1 MGERFTRIGKYR
13 NELITNF
20 IIMCMN
26 KRNYLTAAA
35 MALAVLSSCGG
46 QKEARNT
53 SGIDLA
59 NMDTTVS
66 AGQDFFRYA
75 CGGWNDAHP
84 LTAEYSRYGTF
95 DQLAEN
101 NQKQLR
107 ELIEG
112 LASQQNEAG
121 TVAQKIGD
129 LYNIAMDSVARNEQG
144 FAPVKPMLDKIAAL
158 TDKSQI
164 IPMSVEMRRF
174 QGIGTYFNFYVY
186 ADPKN
191 SALNIFQMGQG
202 GINLGEKEYY
212 LDTDSITEN
221 IRNEYKKY
229 IAKLFALS
237 GFSEAEA
244 QQKVADVMEIE
255 TSIAK
260 VSRSAAE
267 LRNPEANYHKM
278 SYADLKKRIPGID
291 WDAFMTGLGIQAP
304 AELNVEQV
312 ESIQEVARLISAL
325 PVSKHVSYLEYNL
338 LDAAASC
345 LSDDFVA
352 ARFDFYGKV
361 MSGRQVNQPRWKRA
375 VNSVNGMLGEL
386 VGEMYVEKYF
396 PAAAKE
402 RMLKLVENLRV
413 ALGERIDAQEWMSD
427 STKVRAHEKLD
438 AFRVKVGYPD
448 KWKDYSKLEIKKD
461 SYWAN
466 VCRASEWGFND
477 MISRL
482 GKPVDRD
489 EWLMTPQ
496 TVNAYY
502 NPSTNEICFPAAIL
516 QPPFFNMD
524 ADDAANYGAIGV
536 VIGHEMTHGFDD
548 QGRQFDKNGNLTD
561 WWAEGD
567 ADRFK
572 ERAQVMVDFFNNIEV
587 LPGLKGNGQL
597 TLGEN
602 LADHGGLN
610 VAYLAFRNATKDAP
624 LEVKEGFTPEQRFF
638 IAYATLWAGN
648 IRDEQARV
656 YTKSDPHSLGKWRV
670 NGALP
675 HIQAWYDAFQITP
688 DDSLYVAPE
697 NRVNIW

>member
-1 MGERFTRIGKYR
+1 
-13 NELITNF
+13 
-20 IIMCMN
+20 MN
-26 KRNYLTAAA
+26 KKNYVAVATLAFAMLT
-35 MALAVLSSCGG
+35 SCAG
-46 QKEARNT
+46 QKEAKST

-66 AGQDFFRYA
+66 AGTDFFRYA

-95 DQLAEN
+95 DELFEN
-101 NQKQLR
+101 SQKQLR

-112 LASQQNEAG
+112 LAAQKNNQAG
-121 TVAQKIGD
+121 SAAQKIGD
-129 LYNIAMDSVARNEQG
+129 LYNMAMDSVTLNKQG
-144 FAPVKPMLDKIAAL
+144 AEPVKAMLDKIAGL
-158 TDKSQI
+158 KDKSEI
-164 IPMSVEMRRF
+164 VPMMTEMAHI
-174 QGIGTYFNFYVY
+174 GIGTYFHSYVY

-191 SALNIFQMGQG
+191 SSLNIFQMGQG

-212 LDTDSITEN
+212 LDTDSITQN
-221 IRNEYKKY
+221 IREQYKLY
-229 IAKLFALS
+229 IGKLFQLA
-237 GFSEAEA
+237 GFSEADA

-255 TSIAK
+255 TAIAK
-260 VSRSAAE
+260 VSRSATE
-267 LRNPEANYHKM
+267 LRDPEANYHKM
-278 SYADLKKRIPGID
+278 SFDELKKTIAGID
-291 WDAFMTGLGIQAP
+291 WDAYMKGLGIQAP

-312 ESIQEVARLISAL
+312 EPIQEVARLMNTL
-325 PVSKHVSYLEYNL
+325 PLSKHVSYLEYNL

-361 MSGRQVNQPRWKRA
+361 LSGRQVNQPRWKRA

-402 RMLKLVENLRV
+402 RMVKLVKNLQT

-427 STKVRAHEKLD
+427 STKIRAHEKL
-438 AFRVKVGYPD
+438 ATFHVKVGYPD
-448 KWKDYSKLEIKKD
+448 KWKDYSKLEIKND

-477 MISRL
+477 MYSRI
-482 GKPVDRD
+482 GKPVDKD

-516 QPPFFNMD
+516 QPPFFNME

-548 QGRQFDKNGNLTD
+548 QGRQFDKDGNLTD
-561 WWAEGD
+561 WWAPGD

-572 ERAQVMVDFFNNIEV
+572 ERAQVMVDFFNKIEV
-587 LPGLKGNGQL
+587 LPGLQANGEL

-610 VAYLAFRNATKDAP
+610 VAYLAFQNATKDAP
-624 LEVKEGFTPEQRFF
+624 LGVVDGFTPEQRFF
-638 IAYATLWAGN
+638 LAYATLWAGN
-648 IRDEQARV
+648 IRDEQIRV

-675 HIQAWYDAFQITP
+675 HIQAWYDAFHIIP
-688 DDSLYVAPE
+688 SDPLYVAPE
-697 NRVNIW
+697 NRVNVW

>member
-1 MGERFTRIGKYR
+1 
-13 NELITNF
+13 
-20 IIMCMN
+20 MN
-26 KRNYLTAAA
+26 KKNYVAVA
-35 MALAVLSSCGG
+35 ALALAMMTSCAG
-46 QKEARNT
+46 QKEAKST

-59 NMDTTVS
+59 NMDTTVA
-66 AGQDFFRYA
+66 AGTDFFRYA

-95 DQLAEN
+95 DQLFEN
-101 NQKQLR
+101 SQKQLR

-112 LASQQNEAG
+112 LAAQKNNPAG
-121 TVAQKIGD
+121 SAAQKIGD
-129 LYNIAMDSVARNEQG
+129 LYNMAMDSVTLNKQG
-144 FAPVKPMLDKIAAL
+144 AEPVKAMLGKIAAL
-158 TDKSQI
+158 KDKSEI
-164 IPMSVEMRRF
+164 IPMMTEMAHI
-174 QGIGTYFNFYVY
+174 GIGTYFHSYVY

-191 SALNIFQMGQG
+191 SSLNIFQMGQG

-212 LDTDSITEN
+212 LDNDSITQN
-221 IRNEYKKY
+221 IREQYKVY
-229 IAKLFALS
+229 IGKLFQLA
-237 GFSEAEA
+237 GFTEAEA
-244 QQKVADVMEIE
+244 QQKVTDVMEIE
-255 TSIAK
+255 TAIAK
-260 VSRSAAE
+260 ASRSATE
-267 LRNPEANYHKM
+267 LRDPEANYHKM
-278 SYADLKKRIPGID
+278 SFDELKKTISGID
-291 WDAFMTGLGIQAP
+291 WDAYVKGLGIQAP

-312 ESIQEVARLISAL
+312 EPIQEVARLMNTL

-361 MSGRQVNQPRWKRA
+361 LSGRQVNQPRWKRA

-402 RMLKLVENLRV
+402 RMVKLVKNLQT
-413 ALGERIDAQEWMSD
+413 ALGERINAQEWMSD
-427 STKVRAHEKLD
+427 STKVKAQEKLA
-438 AFRVKVGYPD
+438 AFHVKVGYPD
-448 KWKDYSKLEIKKD
+448 KWKDYSKLDIKKD

-466 VCRASEWGFND
+466 VCRASEWSFND
-477 MISRL
+477 MYSRL
-482 GKPVDRD
+482 GKPVDKD

-516 QPPFFNMD
+516 QPPFFNME

-548 QGRQFDKNGNLTD
+548 QGRQFDKDGNLTD
-561 WWAEGD
+561 WWAPGD

-587 LPGLKGNGQL
+587 LPGLHANGEL

-610 VAYLAFRNATKDAP
+610 VAYLAFQNATKDAP
-624 LEVKEGFTPEQRFF
+624 LGVVDGFTPEQRFF
-638 IAYATLWAGN
+638 LAYATLWAGN
-648 IRDEQARV
+648 IRDEQIRV
-656 YTKSDPHSLGKWRV
+656 YTKSDPHSLGRWRV

-675 HIQAWYDAFQITP
+675 HIQAWYDAFHITP
-688 DDSLYVAPE
+688 SDPLYVAPE
-697 NRVNIW
+697 KRVNVW

>member
-1 MGERFTRIGKYR
+1 
-13 NELITNF
+13 
-20 IIMCMN
+20 MN
-26 KRNYLTAAA
+26 KKNYVAVATLAFAMLT
-35 MALAVLSSCGG
+35 SCAG
-46 QKEARNT
+46 QKEAKST

-66 AGQDFFRYA
+66 AGTDFFRYA

-95 DQLAEN
+95 DELFEN
-101 NQKQLR
+101 SQKQLR

-112 LASQQNEAG
+112 LAAQKNNQAG
-121 TVAQKIGD
+121 SAAQKIGD
-129 LYNIAMDSVARNEQG
+129 LYNMAMDSVTLNKQG
-144 FAPVKPMLDKIAAL
+144 AEPVKVMLDKIAGMK
-158 TDKSQI
+158 DKSEI
-164 IPMSVEMRRF
+164 VPMMTEMAHI
-174 QGIGTYFNFYVY
+174 GIGTYFHSYVY

-191 SALNIFQMGQG
+191 SSLNIFQMGQG

-212 LDTDSITEN
+212 LDTDSITQN
-221 IRNEYKKY
+221 IREQYKLY
-229 IAKLFALS
+229 IGKLFQLA
-237 GFSEAEA
+237 GFSEADA

-255 TSIAK
+255 TAIAK
-260 VSRSAAE
+260 VSRSATE
-267 LRNPEANYHKM
+267 LRDPEANYHKM
-278 SYADLKKRIPGID
+278 SFDELKKTIAGID
-291 WDAFMTGLGIQAP
+291 WDAYMKGLGIQAP

-312 ESIQEVARLISAL
+312 EPIQEVARLMNTL
-325 PVSKHVSYLEYNL
+325 PLSKHVSYLEYNL

-361 MSGRQVNQPRWKRA
+361 LSGRQVNQPRWKRA

-402 RMLKLVENLRV
+402 RMVKLVKNLQT

-427 STKVRAHEKLD
+427 STKIRAHEKLA
-438 AFRVKVGYPD
+438 AFHVKVGYPD
-448 KWKDYSKLEIKKD
+448 KWKDYSKLEIKND

-477 MISRL
+477 MYSRI
-482 GKPVDRD
+482 GKPVDKD

-516 QPPFFNMD
+516 QPPFFNME

-548 QGRQFDKNGNLTD
+548 QGRQFDKDGNLTD
-561 WWAEGD
+561 WWAPGD

-572 ERAQVMVDFFNNIEV
+572 ERAQVMVDFFNKIEV
-587 LPGLKGNGQL
+587 LPGLQANGEL

-610 VAYLAFRNATKDAP
+610 VAYLAFQNATKDAP
-624 LEVKEGFTPEQRFF
+624 LGVVDGFTPEQRFF
-638 IAYATLWAGN
+638 LAYATLWAGN
-648 IRDEQARV
+648 IRDEQIRV

-675 HIQAWYDAFQITP
+675 HIQAWYDAFHITP
-688 DDSLYVAPE
+688 SDPLYVAPE
-697 NRVNIW
+697 NRVNVW

>member
-1 MGERFTRIGKYR
+1 
-13 NELITNF
+13 
-20 IIMCMN
+20 MN
-26 KRNYLTAAA
+26 KKNYVAVATLAFAMLT
-35 MALAVLSSCGG
+35 SCAG
-46 QKEARNT
+46 QKEAKST

-66 AGQDFFRYA
+66 AGTDFFRYA

-95 DQLAEN
+95 DELFEN
-101 NQKQLR
+101 SQTQLR

-112 LASQQNEAG
+112 LAAQKNNQAG
-121 TVAQKIGD
+121 SAAQKIGD
-129 LYNIAMDSVARNEQG
+129 LYNMAMDSVTLNKQG
-144 FAPVKPMLDKIAAL
+144 AEPVKAMLDKIAGL
-158 TDKSQI
+158 KDKSEI
-164 IPMSVEMRRF
+164 VPMMTEMAHI
-174 QGIGTYFNFYVY
+174 GIGTYFHSYVY

-191 SALNIFQMGQG
+191 SSLNIFQMGQG

-212 LDTDSITEN
+212 LDTDSITQN
-221 IRNEYKKY
+221 IREQYKLY
-229 IAKLFALS
+229 IGKLFQLA
-237 GFSEAEA
+237 GFSEADA

-255 TSIAK
+255 TAIAK
-260 VSRSAAE
+260 VSRSATE
-267 LRNPEANYHKM
+267 LRDPEANYHKM
-278 SYADLKKRIPGID
+278 SFDELKKTITGID
-291 WDAFMTGLGIQAP
+291 WDAYMKGLGIQAP

-312 ESIQEVARLISAL
+312 EPIQEVARLMNTL
-325 PVSKHVSYLEYNL
+325 PLSKHVSYLEYNL

-361 MSGRQVNQPRWKRA
+361 LSGRQVNQPRWKRA

-402 RMLKLVENLRV
+402 RMVKLVKNLQT

-427 STKVRAHEKLD
+427 STKIRAHEKLA
-438 AFRVKVGYPD
+438 AFHVKVGYPD
-448 KWKDYSKLEIKKD
+448 KWKDYSKLEIKND

-477 MISRL
+477 MYSRI
-482 GKPVDRD
+482 GKPVDKD

-516 QPPFFNMD
+516 QPPFFNME

-548 QGRQFDKNGNLTD
+548 QGRQFDKDGNLTD
-561 WWAEGD
+561 WWAPGD

-572 ERAQVMVDFFNNIEV
+572 ERAQVMVDFFNKIEV
-587 LPGLKGNGQL
+587 LPGLQANGEL

-610 VAYLAFRNATKDAP
+610 VAYLAFQNATKDAP
-624 LEVKEGFTPEQRFF
+624 LGVVDGFTPEQRFF
-638 IAYATLWAGN
+638 LAYATLWAGN
-648 IRDEQARV
+648 IRDEQIRV

-675 HIQAWYDAFQITP
+675 HIQAWYDAFHITP
-688 DDSLYVAPE
+688 SDPLYVAPE
-697 NRVNIW
+697 NRVNVW

>member
-1 MGERFTRIGKYR
+1 
-13 NELITNF
+13 
-20 IIMCMN
+20 MN
-26 KRNYLTAAA
+26 KKNYVAVATLAFAMLT
-35 MALAVLSSCGG
+35 SCAG
-46 QKEARNT
+46 QKEAKST

-66 AGQDFFRYA
+66 AGTDFFRYA

-95 DQLAEN
+95 DELFEN
-101 NQKQLR
+101 SQKQLR

-112 LASQQNEAG
+112 LAAQKNNQAG
-121 TVAQKIGD
+121 SAAQKIGD
-129 LYNIAMDSVARNEQG
+129 LYNMAMDSVTLNKQG
-144 FAPVKPMLDKIAAL
+144 AEPVKAMLDKIAGL
-158 TDKSQI
+158 KDKSEI
-164 IPMSVEMRRF
+164 VPMMTEMAHI
-174 QGIGTYFNFYVY
+174 GIGTYFHSYVY

-191 SALNIFQMGQG
+191 SSLNIFQMGQG

-212 LDTDSITEN
+212 LDTDSITQN
-221 IRNEYKKY
+221 IREQYKLY
-229 IAKLFALS
+229 IGKLFQLA
-237 GFSEAEA
+237 GFSEADA

-255 TSIAK
+255 TAIAK
-260 VSRSAAE
+260 VSRSATE
-267 LRNPEANYHKM
+267 LRDPEANYHKM
-278 SYADLKKRIPGID
+278 SFDELKKTIAGID
-291 WDAFMTGLGIQAP
+291 WDAYMKGLGIQAP

-312 ESIQEVARLISAL
+312 EPIQEVARLMNTL
-325 PVSKHVSYLEYNL
+325 PLSKHVSYLEYNL

-361 MSGRQVNQPRWKRA
+361 LSGRQVNQPRWKRA

-402 RMLKLVENLRV
+402 RMVKLVKNLQT

-427 STKVRAHEKLD
+427 STKIRAHEKLA
-438 AFRVKVGYPD
+438 AFHVKVGYPD
-448 KWKDYSKLEIKKD
+448 KWKDYSKLEIRND

-477 MISRL
+477 MYSRI
-482 GKPVDRD
+482 GKPVDKD

-516 QPPFFNMD
+516 QPPFFNME

-548 QGRQFDKNGNLTD
+548 QGRQFDKDGNLTD
-561 WWAEGD
+561 WWAPGD

-572 ERAQVMVDFFNNIEV
+572 ERAQVMVDFFSKIEV
-587 LPGLKGNGQL
+587 LSGLQANGEL

-610 VAYLAFRNATKDAP
+610 VAYLAFQNATKDAP
-624 LEVKEGFTPEQRFF
+624 LGVVDGFTPEQRFF
-638 IAYATLWAGN
+638 LAYATLWAGN
-648 IRDEQARV
+648 IRDEQIRV

-675 HIQAWYDAFQITP
+675 HIQAWYDAFHITP
-688 DDSLYVAPE
+688 SDPLYVAPE
-697 NRVNIW
+697 NRVNVW

>member
-1 MGERFTRIGKYR
+1 
-13 NELITNF
+13 
-20 IIMCMN
+20 MN
-26 KRNYLTAAA
+26 KKNYVAVATLAFAMLT
-35 MALAVLSSCGG
+35 SCAG
-46 QKEARNT
+46 QKEAKST

-66 AGQDFFRYA
+66 AGTDFFRYA

-95 DQLAEN
+95 DELFEN
-101 NQKQLR
+101 SQKQLR

-112 LASQQNEAG
+112 LAAQKNNQAG
-121 TVAQKIGD
+121 SAAQKIGD
-129 LYNIAMDSVARNEQG
+129 LYNMAMDSVTLNKQG
-144 FAPVKPMLDKIAAL
+144 AEPVKAMLDKIAGMK
-158 TDKSQI
+158 DKSEI
-164 IPMSVEMRRF
+164 VPMMTEMAHI
-174 QGIGTYFNFYVY
+174 GIGTYFRSYVY

-191 SALNIFQMGQG
+191 SSLNIFQMGQG

-212 LDTDSITEN
+212 LDTDSITQN
-221 IRNEYKKY
+221 IREQYKLY
-229 IAKLFALS
+229 IGKLFQLA
-237 GFSEAEA
+237 GFSEADA

-255 TSIAK
+255 TAIAK
-260 VSRSAAE
+260 VSRSATE
-267 LRNPEANYHKM
+267 LRDPEANYHKM
-278 SYADLKKRIPGID
+278 SFDELKKTIAGID
-291 WDAFMTGLGIQAP
+291 WDAYMKGLGIQAP

-312 ESIQEVARLISAL
+312 EPIQEVARLMNTL
-325 PVSKHVSYLEYNL
+325 PLSKHVSYLEYNL

-361 MSGRQVNQPRWKRA
+361 LSGRQVNQPRWKRA

-386 VGEMYVEKYF
+386 VGEIYVEKYF

-402 RMLKLVENLRV
+402 RMVKLVKNLQT

-427 STKVRAHEKLD
+427 STKIRAHEKLA
-438 AFRVKVGYPD
+438 AFHVKVGYPD
-448 KWKDYSKLEIKKD
+448 KWKDYSKLEIKND

-477 MISRL
+477 MYSRI
-482 GKPVDRD
+482 GKPVDKD

-516 QPPFFNMD
+516 QPPFFNME

-548 QGRQFDKNGNLTD
+548 QGRQFDKDGNLTD
-561 WWAEGD
+561 WWAPGD

-572 ERAQVMVDFFNNIEV
+572 ERAQVMVDFFNKIEV
-587 LPGLKGNGQL
+587 LPGLQANGEL

-610 VAYLAFRNATKDAP
+610 VAYLAFQNATKDAP
-624 LEVKEGFTPEQRFF
+624 LGVVDGFTPEQRFF
-638 IAYATLWAGN
+638 LAYATLWAGN
-648 IRDEQARV
+648 IRDEQIRV

-675 HIQAWYDAFQITP
+675 HIQAWYDAFHITP
-688 DDSLYVAPE
+688 SDPLYVAPE
-697 NRVNIW
+697 NRVNVW

>member
-1 MGERFTRIGKYR
+1 
-13 NELITNF
+13 
-20 IIMCMN
+20 MN
-26 KRNYLTAAA
+26 KKNYVAVATLAFAMLT
-35 MALAVLSSCGG
+35 SCAG
-46 QKEARNT
+46 QKEAKST

-66 AGQDFFRYA
+66 AGTDFFRYA

-95 DQLAEN
+95 DELFEN
-101 NQKQLR
+101 SQKQLR

-112 LASQQNEAG
+112 LAAQKNNQAG
-121 TVAQKIGD
+121 SAAQKIGD
-129 LYNIAMDSVARNEQG
+129 LYNMAMDSVTLNKQG
-144 FAPVKPMLDKIAAL
+144 AEPVKAMLDKIAGMK
-158 TDKSQI
+158 DKSEI
-164 IPMSVEMRRF
+164 VPMMTEMAHI
-174 QGIGTYFNFYVY
+174 GIGTYFHSYVY

-191 SALNIFQMGQG
+191 SSLNIFQMGQG

-212 LDTDSITEN
+212 LDTDSITQN
-221 IRNEYKKY
+221 IREQYKLY
-229 IAKLFALS
+229 IGKLFQLA
-237 GFSEAEA
+237 GFSEADA

-255 TSIAK
+255 TAIAK
-260 VSRSAAE
+260 VSRSATE
-267 LRNPEANYHKM
+267 LRDPEANYHKM
-278 SYADLKKRIPGID
+278 SFDELKKTIAGID
-291 WDAFMTGLGIQAP
+291 WDAYMKGLGIQAP

-312 ESIQEVARLISAL
+312 EPIQEVARLMNTL
-325 PVSKHVSYLEYNL
+325 PLSKHVSYLEYNL

-361 MSGRQVNQPRWKRA
+361 LSGRQVNQPRWKRA

-402 RMLKLVENLRV
+402 RMVKLVKNLQT

-427 STKVRAHEKLD
+427 STKIRAHEKL
-438 AFRVKVGYPD
+438 ATFHVKVGYPD
-448 KWKDYSKLEIKKD
+448 KWKDYSKLEIKND

-477 MISRL
+477 MYSRI
-482 GKPVDRD
+482 GKPVDKD

-516 QPPFFNMD
+516 QPPFFNME

-548 QGRQFDKNGNLTD
+548 QGRQFDKDGNLTD
-561 WWAEGD
+561 WWAPGD

-572 ERAQVMVDFFNNIEV
+572 ECAQVMVDFFNKIEV
-587 LPGLKGNGQL
+587 LPGLQANGEL

-610 VAYLAFRNATKDAP
+610 VAYLAFQNATKDAP
-624 LEVKEGFTPEQRFF
+624 LGVVDGFTPEQRFF
-638 IAYATLWAGN
+638 LAYATLWAGN
-648 IRDEQARV
+648 IRDEQIRV

-675 HIQAWYDAFQITP
+675 HIQAWYDAFHITP
-688 DDSLYVAPE
+688 SDPLYVAPE
-697 NRVNIW
+697 NRVNVW

>member
-1 MGERFTRIGKYR
+1 
-13 NELITNF
+13 
-20 IIMCMN
+20 MN
-26 KRNYLTAAA
+26 KKNYVAVA
-35 MALAVLSSCGG
+35 ALAFAMMTSCAG
-46 QKEARNT
+46 QKEAKST

-59 NMDTTVS
+59 NMDTTVA
-66 AGQDFFRYA
+66 AGTDFFRYA
-75 CGGWNDAHP
+75 CGGWNEAHP

-95 DQLAEN
+95 DLLFDN
-101 NQKQLR
+101 SQKQLR

-112 LASQQNEAG
+112 LAAQKNNPAG
-121 TVAQKIGD
+121 SAAQKIGD
-129 LYNIAMDSVARNEQG
+129 LYNMAMDSVTLNKQG
-144 FAPVKPMLDKIAAL
+144 AEPVKAMLGKIAAL
-158 TDKSQI
+158 KDKSEI
-164 IPMSVEMRRF
+164 IPMMTEMAHI
-174 QGIGTYFNFYVY
+174 GIGTYFHSYVY

-191 SALNIFQMGQG
+191 SSLNIFQMGQG

-212 LDTDSITEN
+212 LDNDSITQN
-221 IRNEYKKY
+221 IREQYKVY
-229 IAKLFALS
+229 IGKLFQLA
-237 GFSEAEA
+237 GFTEAEA

-255 TSIAK
+255 TAIAK
-260 VSRSAAE
+260 ASRSATE
-267 LRNPEANYHKM
+267 LRDPEANYHKM
-278 SYADLKKRIPGID
+278 SFDELKKTISGID
-291 WDAFMTGLGIQAP
+291 WDAYVKGLGIQAP

-312 ESIQEVARLISAL
+312 EPIQEVARLMNTL
-325 PVSKHVSYLEYNL
+325 PISKHVSYLEYNL

-361 MSGRQVNQPRWKRA
+361 LSGRQVNQPRWKRA

-402 RMLKLVENLRV
+402 RMVKLVKNLQT
-413 ALGERIDAQEWMSD
+413 ALGERINAQEWMSD
-427 STKVRAHEKLD
+427 STKVKAQEKLA
-438 AFRVKVGYPD
+438 AFHVKVGYPD
-448 KWKDYSKLEIKKD
+448 KWKDYSKLDIKKD

-466 VCRASEWGFND
+466 VCRASEWSFND
-477 MISRL
+477 MYSRL
-482 GKPVDRD
+482 GKPVDKD

-516 QPPFFNMD
+516 QPPFFNME

-548 QGRQFDKNGNLTD
+548 QGRQFDKDGNLTD
-561 WWAEGD
+561 WWAPGD

-587 LPGLKGNGQL
+587 LPGLHANGEL

-610 VAYLAFRNATKDAP
+610 VAYLAFQNATKDAP
-624 LEVKEGFTPEQRFF
+624 LGVVDGFTPEQRFF
-638 IAYATLWAGN
+638 LAYATLWAGN
-648 IRDEQARV
+648 IRDEQIRV
-656 YTKSDPHSLGKWRV
+656 YTKSDPHSLGRWRV

-675 HIQAWYDAFQITP
+675 HIQAWYDAFHITP
-688 DDSLYVAPE
+688 SDPLYVAPE
-697 NRVNIW
+697 KRVNVW

>member
-1 MGERFTRIGKYR
+1 
-13 NELITNF
+13 
-20 IIMCMN
+20 MN
-26 KRNYLTAAA
+26 KKNYVAVATLAFAMLT
-35 MALAVLSSCGG
+35 SCAG
-46 QKEARNT
+46 QKEAKST

-59 NMDTTVS
+59 NMDTTVA
-66 AGQDFFRYA
+66 AGTDFFRYA

-95 DQLAEN
+95 DLLFEN
-101 NQKQLR
+101 SQKQLR

-112 LASQQNEAG
+112 LAAQKNNPAG
-121 TVAQKIGD
+121 SAAQKIGD
-129 LYNIAMDSVARNEQG
+129 LYNMAMDSVTLNKQG
-144 FAPVKPMLDKIAAL
+144 AEPVKAMLGKIAAL
-158 TDKSQI
+158 KDKSEI
-164 IPMSVEMRRF
+164 IPMMTEMAHN
-174 QGIGTYFNFYVY
+174 GIGTYFRSYVY

-212 LDTDSITEN
+212 LDNDSITQN
-221 IRNEYKKY
+221 IREQYKVY
-229 IAKLFALS
+229 IGKLFKLA
-237 GFSEAEA
+237 GFTEAEA

-255 TSIAK
+255 TAIAK
-260 VSRSAAE
+260 ASRSATE
-267 LRNPEANYHKM
+267 LRDPEANYHKM
-278 SYADLKKRIPGID
+278 SFDELKKTISGID
-291 WDAFMTGLGIQAP
+291 WDAYVKGLGIQAP

-312 ESIQEVARLISAL
+312 EPIQEVARLMNTL
-325 PVSKHVSYLEYNL
+325 PISKHVSYLEYNL

-361 MSGRQVNQPRWKRA
+361 LSGRQVNQPRWKRA
-375 VNSVNGMLGEL
+375 VNSVDGMLGEL

-402 RMLKLVENLRV
+402 RMVKLVKNLQV
-413 ALGERIDAQEWMSD
+413 ALGQRIDAQDWMSD
-427 STKVRAHEKLD
+427 STKVKAHEKLD
-438 AFRVKVGYPD
+438 AFHVKVGYPD
-448 KWKDYSKLEIKKD
+448 KWKDYSKLDIKKD

-466 VCRASEWGFND
+466 VCRASEWSFND
-477 MISRL
+477 MYSRL
-482 GKPVDRD
+482 GKPVDKD

-516 QPPFFNMD
+516 QPPFFNME

-561 WWAEGD
+561 WWAPGD

-572 ERAQVMVDFFNNIEV
+572 ERAQVMVDFFNKIEV
-587 LPGLKGNGQL
+587 LPGLYANGEL

-610 VAYLAFRNATKDAP
+610 VAYLAFQNATKDAP
-624 LEVKEGFTPEQRFF
+624 LGVVDGFTPEQRFF
-638 IAYATLWAGN
+638 LAYATLWAGN
-648 IRDEQARV
+648 IRDEQIRV
-656 YTKSDPHSLGKWRV
+656 YTKSDPHSLGRWRV

-675 HIQAWYDAFQITP
+675 HIQAWYDAFHITP
-688 DDSLYVAPE
+688 SDPLYVAPE
-697 NRVNIW
+697 NRVNVW

>member
-1 MGERFTRIGKYR
+1 M
-13 NELITNF
+13 
-20 IIMCMN
+20 
-26 KRNYLTAAA
+26 
-35 MALAVLSSCGG
+35 
-46 QKEARNT
+46 
-53 SGIDLA
+53 
-59 NMDTTVS
+59 
-66 AGQDFFRYA
+66 
-75 CGGWNDAHP
+75 
-84 LTAEYSRYGTF
+84 
-95 DQLAEN
+95 
-101 NQKQLR
+101 R

-112 LASQQNEAG
+112 LAAQKNNQAG
-121 TVAQKIGD
+121 SAAQKIGD
-129 LYNIAMDSVARNEQG
+129 LYNMAMDSVTLNKQG
-144 FAPVKPMLDKIAAL
+144 VEPVKAMLDKIAGMK
-158 TDKSQI
+158 DKSEI
-164 IPMSVEMRRF
+164 VPMMTEMAHI
-174 QGIGTYFNFYVY
+174 GIGTYFHSYVY

-191 SALNIFQMGQG
+191 SSLNIFQMGQG

-212 LDTDSITEN
+212 LDTDSITQN
-221 IRNEYKKY
+221 IREQYKLY
-229 IAKLFALS
+229 IGKLFQLA
-237 GFSEAEA
+237 GFSEADA

-255 TSIAK
+255 TAIAK
-260 VSRSAAE
+260 VSRSATE
-267 LRNPEANYHKM
+267 LRDPEANYHKM
-278 SYADLKKRIPGID
+278 SFDELKKTIAGID
-291 WDAFMTGLGIQAP
+291 WDAYMKGLGIQAP

-312 ESIQEVARLISAL
+312 EPIQEVARLMNTL
-325 PVSKHVSYLEYNL
+325 PLSKHVSYLEYNL

-361 MSGRQVNQPRWKRA
+361 LSGRQVNQPRWKRA

-402 RMLKLVENLRV
+402 RMVKLVKNLQT

-427 STKVRAHEKLD
+427 STKIRAHEKL
-438 AFRVKVGYPD
+438 ATFHVKVGYPD
-448 KWKDYSKLEIKKD
+448 KWKDYSKLEIKND

-477 MISRL
+477 MYSRI
-482 GKPVDRD
+482 GKPVDKD

-516 QPPFFNMD
+516 QPPFFNME

-548 QGRQFDKNGNLTD
+548 QGRQFDKDGNLTD
-561 WWAEGD
+561 WWAPGD

-572 ERAQVMVDFFNNIEV
+572 ERAQVMVDFFNKIEV
-587 LPGLKGNGQL
+587 LPGLQANGEL

-610 VAYLAFRNATKDAP
+610 VAYLAFQNATKDAP
-624 LEVKEGFTPEQRFF
+624 LGVVDGFTPEQRFF
-638 IAYATLWAGN
+638 LAYATLWAGN
-648 IRDEQARV
+648 IRDEQIRV

-675 HIQAWYDAFQITP
+675 HIQAWYDAFHITP
-688 DDSLYVAPE
+688 SDPLYVAPE
-697 NRVNIW
+697 NRVNVW

>member
-1 MGERFTRIGKYR
+1 MYMK
-13 NELITNF
+13 
-20 IIMCMN
+20 
-26 KRNYLTAAA
+26 NYVAVASLAFAMLT
-35 MALAVLSSCGG
+35 SCAG
-46 QKEARNT
+46 QKEAKST

-66 AGQDFFRYA
+66 AGTDFFRYA

-95 DQLAEN
+95 DELFEN
-101 NQKQLR
+101 SQKQLR

-112 LASQQNEAG
+112 LAAQKNNQAG
-121 TVAQKIGD
+121 SAAQKIGD
-129 LYNIAMDSVARNEQG
+129 LYNMAMDSVTLNKQG
-144 FAPVKPMLDKIAAL
+144 AEPVKAMLDKIAGL
-158 TDKSQI
+158 KDKSEI
-164 IPMSVEMRRF
+164 VPMMTEMAHI
-174 QGIGTYFNFYVY
+174 GIGTYFHSYVY

-191 SALNIFQMGQG
+191 SSLNIFQMGQG

-212 LDTDSITEN
+212 LDTDSITQN
-221 IRNEYKKY
+221 IREQYKLY
-229 IAKLFALS
+229 IGKLFQLA
-237 GFSEAEA
+237 GFSEADA

-255 TSIAK
+255 TAIAK
-260 VSRSAAE
+260 VSRSATE
-267 LRNPEANYHKM
+267 LRDPEANYHKM
-278 SYADLKKRIPGID
+278 SFDELKKTIAGID
-291 WDAFMTGLGIQAP
+291 WDAYMKGLGIQAP

-312 ESIQEVARLISAL
+312 EPIQEVARLMNTL
-325 PVSKHVSYLEYNL
+325 PLSKHVSYLEYNL

-361 MSGRQVNQPRWKRA
+361 LSGRQVNQPRWKRA

-402 RMLKLVENLRV
+402 RMVKLVKNLQT

-427 STKVRAHEKLD
+427 STKIRAHEKLA
-438 AFRVKVGYPD
+438 AFHVKVGYPD
-448 KWKDYSKLEIKKD
+448 KWKDYSKLEIKND

-477 MISRL
+477 MYSRI
-482 GKPVDRD
+482 GKPVDKD

-516 QPPFFNMD
+516 QPPFFNME

-548 QGRQFDKNGNLTD
+548 QGRQFDKDGNLTD
-561 WWAEGD
+561 WWAPGD

-572 ERAQVMVDFFNNIEV
+572 ERAQVMVDFFNKIEV
-587 LPGLKGNGQL
+587 LPGLQANGEL

-610 VAYLAFRNATKDAP
+610 VAYLAFQNATKDAP
-624 LEVKEGFTPEQRFF
+624 LGVVDGFTPEQRFF
-638 IAYATLWAGN
+638 LAYATLWAGN
-648 IRDEQARV
+648 IRDEQIRV

-675 HIQAWYDAFQITP
+675 HIQAWYDAFHIIP
-688 DDSLYVAPE
+688 SDPLYVAPE
-697 NRVNIW
+697 NRVNVW

>member
-1 MGERFTRIGKYR
+1 
-13 NELITNF
+13 
-20 IIMCMN
+20 MN
-26 KRNYLTAAA
+26 KKNYVAVA
-35 MALAVLSSCGG
+35 ALAFAMLTSCAG
-46 QKEARNT
+46 QKEAKST

-59 NMDTTVS
+59 NMDTTVA
-66 AGQDFFRYA
+66 AGTDFFRYA

-95 DQLAEN
+95 DLLFEN
-101 NQKQLR
+101 SQKQLR

-112 LASQQNEAG
+112 LAAQKNNPAG
-121 TVAQKIGD
+121 SAAQKIGD
-129 LYNIAMDSVARNEQG
+129 LYNMAMDSVTLNKQG
-144 FAPVKPMLDKIAAL
+144 AEPVKAMLSKIAAL
-158 TDKSQI
+158 KDKSEI
-164 IPMSVEMRRF
+164 IPMMTEMAHI
-174 QGIGTYFNFYVY
+174 GVGTYFRSYVY

-191 SALNIFQMGQG
+191 SSLNIFQMGQG

-212 LDTDSITEN
+212 LDNDSITQN
-221 IRNEYKKY
+221 IREQYKVY
-229 IAKLFALS
+229 IGKLFKLA
-237 GFSEAEA
+237 GFTEAEA

-255 TSIAK
+255 TAIAK
-260 VSRSAAE
+260 ASRSATE
-267 LRNPEANYHKM
+267 LRDPEANYHKM
-278 SYADLKKRIPGID
+278 SFDELKKTISGID
-291 WDAFMTGLGIQAP
+291 WDAYVKGLGIQAP

-312 ESIQEVARLISAL
+312 EPIQEVARLMNTL
-325 PVSKHVSYLEYNL
+325 PLSKHVSYLEYNL
-338 LDAAASC
+338 IDAAASC

-361 MSGRQVNQPRWKRA
+361 LSGRQVNQPRWKRA
-375 VNSVNGMLGEL
+375 VSSVDGMLGEL

-402 RMLKLVENLRV
+402 RMVKLVKNLQV
-413 ALGERIDAQEWMSD
+413 ALGQRIDAQDWMSD
-427 STKVRAHEKLD
+427 STKVKAHEKLD
-438 AFRVKVGYPD
+438 AFHVKVGYPD
-448 KWKDYSKLEIKKD
+448 KWKDYSKLDIKKD

-466 VCRASEWGFND
+466 VCRASEWNFND
-477 MISRL
+477 MYSRL
-482 GKPVDRD
+482 GKPVDKD

-516 QPPFFNMD
+516 QPPFFNME

-561 WWAEGD
+561 WWAPGD

-587 LPGLKGNGQL
+587 LPGLHGNGEL

-610 VAYLAFRNATKDAP
+610 VAFLAFQNATKDAP
-624 LEVKEGFTPEQRFF
+624 LGVVDGFTPEQRFF
-638 IAYATLWAGN
+638 LAYATLWAGN
-648 IRDEQARV
+648 IRDEQIRV

-675 HIQAWYDAFQITP
+675 HIQAWYDAFHITP
-688 DDSLYVAPE
+688 SDPLYVAPE
-697 NRVNIW
+697 KRVNVW

>member
-1 MGERFTRIGKYR
+1 
-13 NELITNF
+13 
-20 IIMCMN
+20 MN
-26 KRNYLTAAA
+26 KKNYVAVATLAFAMLT
-35 MALAVLSSCGG
+35 SCAG
-46 QKEARNT
+46 QKEAKST

-66 AGQDFFRYA
+66 AGTDFFRYA

-95 DQLAEN
+95 DELFEN
-101 NQKQLR
+101 SQKQLR

-112 LASQQNEAG
+112 LAAQKNNQAG
-121 TVAQKIGD
+121 SAAQKIGD
-129 LYNIAMDSVARNEQG
+129 LYNMAMDSVTLNKQG
-144 FAPVKPMLDKIAAL
+144 AEPVKAMLDKIAGMK
-158 TDKSQI
+158 DKSEI
-164 IPMSVEMRRF
+164 VPMMTEMAHI
-174 QGIGTYFNFYVY
+174 GIGTYFRSYVY

-191 SALNIFQMGQG
+191 SSLNIFQMGQG

-212 LDTDSITEN
+212 LDTDSITQN
-221 IRNEYKKY
+221 IREQYKLY
-229 IAKLFALS
+229 IGKLFQLA
-237 GFSEAEA
+237 GFSEADA

-255 TSIAK
+255 TAIAK
-260 VSRSAAE
+260 VSRSATE
-267 LRNPEANYHKM
+267 LRDPEANYHKM
-278 SYADLKKRIPGID
+278 SFDELKKTIVGID
-291 WDAFMTGLGIQAP
+291 WDAYMKGLGIQAP

-312 ESIQEVARLISAL
+312 EPIQEVARLMNTL
-325 PVSKHVSYLEYNL
+325 PLSKHVSYLEYNL

-361 MSGRQVNQPRWKRA
+361 LSGRQVNQPRWKRA

-396 PAAAKE
+396 PAAAKK
-402 RMLKLVENLRV
+402 RMVKLVKNLQT

-427 STKVRAHEKLD
+427 STKIRAHEKLA
-438 AFRVKVGYPD
+438 AFHVKVGYPD
-448 KWKDYSKLEIKKD
+448 KWKDYSKLEIKND

-477 MISRL
+477 MYSRI
-482 GKPVDRD
+482 GKPVDKD

-516 QPPFFNMD
+516 QPPFFNME

-548 QGRQFDKNGNLTD
+548 QGRQFDKDGNLTD
-561 WWAEGD
+561 WWAPGD

-572 ERAQVMVDFFNNIEV
+572 ERAQVMVDFFNKIEV
-587 LPGLKGNGQL
+587 LPGLQANGEL

-610 VAYLAFRNATKDAP
+610 VAYLAFQNATKDAP
-624 LEVKEGFTPEQRFF
+624 LGVVDGFTPEQRFF
-638 IAYATLWAGN
+638 LAYATLWAGN
-648 IRDEQARV
+648 IRDEQIRV

-675 HIQAWYDAFQITP
+675 HIQAWYDAFHITP
-688 DDSLYVAPE
+688 SDPLYVAPE
-697 NRVNIW
+697 NRVNVW

>member
-1 MGERFTRIGKYR
+1 
-13 NELITNF
+13 
-20 IIMCMN
+20 MN
-26 KRNYLTAAA
+26 KKNYVAVATLAFAMLT
-35 MALAVLSSCGG
+35 SCAG
-46 QKEARNT
+46 QKEAKST

-66 AGQDFFRYA
+66 AGTDFFRYA

-95 DQLAEN
+95 DELFEN
-101 NQKQLR
+101 SQTQLR

-112 LASQQNEAG
+112 LAAQKNNQAG
-121 TVAQKIGD
+121 SAAQKIGD
-129 LYNIAMDSVARNEQG
+129 LYNMAMDSVTLNKQG
-144 FAPVKPMLDKIAAL
+144 AEPVKAMLDKIAGL
-158 TDKSQI
+158 KDKSEI
-164 IPMSVEMRRF
+164 VPMMTEMAHI
-174 QGIGTYFNFYVY
+174 GIGTYFHSYVY

-191 SALNIFQMGQG
+191 SSLNIFQMGQG

-212 LDTDSITEN
+212 LDTDSITQN
-221 IRNEYKKY
+221 IREQYKLY
-229 IAKLFALS
+229 IGKLFQLA
-237 GFSEAEA
+237 GFSEADA

-255 TSIAK
+255 TAIAK
-260 VSRSAAE
+260 VSRSATE
-267 LRNPEANYHKM
+267 LRDPEANYHKM
-278 SYADLKKRIPGID
+278 SFDELKKTIAGID
-291 WDAFMTGLGIQAP
+291 WDAYMKGLGIQAP

-312 ESIQEVARLISAL
+312 EPIQEVARLMNTL
-325 PVSKHVSYLEYNL
+325 PLSKHVSYLEYNL

-361 MSGRQVNQPRWKRA
+361 LSGRQVNQPRWKRA

-402 RMLKLVENLRV
+402 RMVKLVKNLQT

-427 STKVRAHEKLD
+427 STKIRAHEKLA
-438 AFRVKVGYPD
+438 AFHVKVGYPD
-448 KWKDYSKLEIKKD
+448 KWKDYSKLEIKND

-477 MISRL
+477 MYSRI
-482 GKPVDRD
+482 GKPVDKD

-516 QPPFFNMD
+516 QPPFFNME

-548 QGRQFDKNGNLTD
+548 QGRQFDKDGNLTD
-561 WWAEGD
+561 WWAPGD

-572 ERAQVMVDFFNNIEV
+572 ERAQVMVDFFNKIEV
-587 LPGLKGNGQL
+587 LPGLQANGEL

-610 VAYLAFRNATKDAP
+610 VAYLAFQNATKDAP
-624 LEVKEGFTPEQRFF
+624 LGVVDGFTPEQRFF
-638 IAYATLWAGN
+638 LAYATLWAGN
-648 IRDEQARV
+648 IRDEQIRV

-675 HIQAWYDAFQITP
+675 HIQAWYDAFHITP
-688 DDSLYVAPE
+688 SDPLYVAPE
-697 NRVNIW
+697 KRVNVW

>member
-1 MGERFTRIGKYR
+1 
-13 NELITNF
+13 
-20 IIMCMN
+20 MN
-26 KRNYLTAAA
+26 KKNYVAVATLAFAMLT
-35 MALAVLSSCGG
+35 SCAG
-46 QKEARNT
+46 QKEAKST

-66 AGQDFFRYA
+66 AGTDFFRYA

-95 DQLAEN
+95 DELFEN
-101 NQKQLR
+101 SQKQLR

-112 LASQQNEAG
+112 LAAQKNNQAG
-121 TVAQKIGD
+121 SAAQKIGD
-129 LYNIAMDSVARNEQG
+129 LYNMAMDSVTLNKQG
-144 FAPVKPMLDKIAAL
+144 AEPVQAMLDKIAGMK
-158 TDKSQI
+158 DKSEI
-164 IPMSVEMRRF
+164 VPMMTEMAHI
-174 QGIGTYFNFYVY
+174 GIGTYFHSYVY

-191 SALNIFQMGQG
+191 SSLNIFQMGQG

-212 LDTDSITEN
+212 LDTDSITQN
-221 IRNEYKKY
+221 IREQYKLY
-229 IAKLFALS
+229 IGKLFQLA
-237 GFSEAEA
+237 GFSEADA

-255 TSIAK
+255 TAIAK
-260 VSRSAAE
+260 VSRSATE
-267 LRNPEANYHKM
+267 LRDPEANYHKM
-278 SYADLKKRIPGID
+278 SFDELKKTIAGID
-291 WDAFMTGLGIQAP
+291 WDAYMKGLGIQAP

-312 ESIQEVARLISAL
+312 EPIQEVARLMNTL
-325 PVSKHVSYLEYNL
+325 PLSKHVSYLEYNL

-361 MSGRQVNQPRWKRA
+361 LSGRQVNQPRWKRA

-402 RMLKLVENLRV
+402 RMVKLVKNLQT

-427 STKVRAHEKLD
+427 STKIRAHEKL
-438 AFRVKVGYPD
+438 ATFHVKVGYPD
-448 KWKDYSKLEIKKD
+448 KWKDYSKLEIKND

-477 MISRL
+477 MYSRI
-482 GKPVDRD
+482 GKPVDKD

-516 QPPFFNMD
+516 QPPFFNME

-548 QGRQFDKNGNLTD
+548 QGRQFDKDGNLTD
-561 WWAEGD
+561 WWAPGD

-572 ERAQVMVDFFNNIEV
+572 ERAQVMVDFFNKIEV
-587 LPGLKGNGQL
+587 LPGLQANGEL

-610 VAYLAFRNATKDAP
+610 VAYLAFQNATKDAP
-624 LEVKEGFTPEQRFF
+624 LGVVDGFTPEQRFF
-638 IAYATLWAGN
+638 LAYATLWAGN
-648 IRDEQARV
+648 IRDEQIRV

-675 HIQAWYDAFQITP
+675 HIQAWYDAFHITP
-688 DDSLYVAPE
+688 SDPLYVAPE
-697 NRVNIW
+697 NRVNVW

>member
-1 MGERFTRIGKYR
+1 
-13 NELITNF
+13 
-20 IIMCMN
+20 MN
-26 KRNYLTAAA
+26 KKNYVAVATLAFAMLT
-35 MALAVLSSCGG
+35 SCAG
-46 QKEARNT
+46 QKEAKST

-66 AGQDFFRYA
+66 AGTDFFRYA

-95 DQLAEN
+95 DELFEN
-101 NQKQLR
+101 SQKQLR

-112 LASQQNEAG
+112 LAAQKNNQAG
-121 TVAQKIGD
+121 SAAQKIGD
-129 LYNIAMDSVARNEQG
+129 LYNMAMDSVTLNKQG
-144 FAPVKPMLDKIAAL
+144 AEPVKAMLDKIAGL
-158 TDKSQI
+158 KDKSEI
-164 IPMSVEMRRF
+164 VPMMTEMAHI
-174 QGIGTYFNFYVY
+174 GIGTYFHSYVY

-191 SALNIFQMGQG
+191 SSLNIFQMGQG

-212 LDTDSITEN
+212 LDTDSITQN
-221 IRNEYKKY
+221 IREQYKLY
-229 IAKLFALS
+229 IGKLFQLA
-237 GFSEAEA
+237 GFSEADA

-255 TSIAK
+255 TAIAK
-260 VSRSAAE
+260 VSRSATE
-267 LRNPEANYHKM
+267 LRDPEANYHKM
-278 SYADLKKRIPGID
+278 SFDELKKTIAGID
-291 WDAFMTGLGIQAP
+291 WDAYMKGLGIQAP

-312 ESIQEVARLISAL
+312 EPIQEVARLMNTL
-325 PVSKHVSYLEYNL
+325 PLSKHVSYLEYNL

-361 MSGRQVNQPRWKRA
+361 LSGRQVNQPRWKRA

-402 RMLKLVENLRV
+402 RMVKLVKNLQT

-427 STKVRAHEKLD
+427 STKIRAHEKL
-438 AFRVKVGYPD
+438 ATFHVKVGYPD
-448 KWKDYSKLEIKKD
+448 KWKDYSKLEIKND

-477 MISRL
+477 MYSRI
-482 GKPVDRD
+482 GKPVDKD

-516 QPPFFNMD
+516 QPPFFNME

-548 QGRQFDKNGNLTD
+548 QGRQFDKDGNLTD
-561 WWAEGD
+561 WWAPGD

-572 ERAQVMVDFFNNIEV
+572 ERAQVMVDFFNKIEV
-587 LPGLKGNGQL
+587 LLGLQANGEL

-610 VAYLAFRNATKDAP
+610 VAYLAFQNATKDAP
-624 LEVKEGFTPEQRFF
+624 LGVVDGFTPEQRFF
-638 IAYATLWAGN
+638 LAYATLWAGN
-648 IRDEQARV
+648 IRDEQIRV

-675 HIQAWYDAFQITP
+675 HIQAWYDAFHITP
-688 DDSLYVAPE
+688 SDPLYVAPE
-697 NRVNIW
+697 NRVNVW

>member
-1 MGERFTRIGKYR
+1 
-13 NELITNF
+13 
-20 IIMCMN
+20 MN
-26 KRNYLTAAA
+26 KKNYVAVATLAFAMLT
-35 MALAVLSSCGG
+35 SCAG
-46 QKEARNT
+46 QKEAKST

-66 AGQDFFRYA
+66 AGTDFFRYA

-95 DQLAEN
+95 DELFEN
-101 NQKQLR
+101 SQTQLR

-112 LASQQNEAG
+112 LAAQKNNQAG
-121 TVAQKIGD
+121 SAAQKIGD
-129 LYNIAMDSVARNEQG
+129 LYNMAMDSVTLNKQG
-144 FAPVKPMLDKIAAL
+144 AEPVKAMLDKIAGM
-158 TDKSQI
+158 KNKNEI
-164 IPMSVEMRRF
+164 VPMMTEMAHI
-174 QGIGTYFNFYVY
+174 GIGTYFHSYVY

-191 SALNIFQMGQG
+191 SSLNIFQMGQG

-212 LDTDSITEN
+212 LDTDSITQN
-221 IRNEYKKY
+221 IREQYKLY
-229 IAKLFALS
+229 IGKLFQLA
-237 GFSEAEA
+237 GFSEADA

-255 TSIAK
+255 TAIAK
-260 VSRSAAE
+260 VSRSATE
-267 LRNPEANYHKM
+267 LRDPEANYHKM
-278 SYADLKKRIPGID
+278 SFDELKKTIAGID
-291 WDAFMTGLGIQAP
+291 WDAYMKGLGIQAP

-312 ESIQEVARLISAL
+312 EPIQEVARLMNTL
-325 PVSKHVSYLEYNL
+325 PLSKHVSYLEYNL

-361 MSGRQVNQPRWKRA
+361 LSGRQVNQPRWKRA

-402 RMLKLVENLRV
+402 RMVKLVKNLQT

-427 STKVRAHEKLD
+427 STKIRAHEKLA
-438 AFRVKVGYPD
+438 AFHVKVGYPD
-448 KWKDYSKLEIKKD
+448 KWKDYSKLEIKND

-477 MISRL
+477 MYSRI
-482 GKPVDRD
+482 GKPVDKD

-516 QPPFFNMD
+516 QPPFFNME

-548 QGRQFDKNGNLTD
+548 QGRQFDKDGNLTD
-561 WWAEGD
+561 WWAPGD

-572 ERAQVMVDFFNNIEV
+572 ERAQVMVDFFNKIEV
-587 LPGLKGNGQL
+587 LPGLQANGEL

-610 VAYLAFRNATKDAP
+610 VAYLAFQNATKDAP
-624 LEVKEGFTPEQRFF
+624 LGVVDGFTPEQRFF
-638 IAYATLWAGN
+638 LAYATLWAGN
-648 IRDEQARV
+648 IRDEQIRV

-675 HIQAWYDAFQITP
+675 HIQAWYDAFHITP
-688 DDSLYVAPE
+688 SDPLYVAPE
-697 NRVNIW
+697 NRVNVW

>member
-1 MGERFTRIGKYR
+1 
-13 NELITNF
+13 
-20 IIMCMN
+20 MN
-26 KRNYLTAAA
+26 KKNYVAVATLAFAMLT
-35 MALAVLSSCGG
+35 SCAG
-46 QKEARNT
+46 QKEAKST

-66 AGQDFFRYA
+66 AGTDFFRYA

-95 DQLAEN
+95 DELFEN
-101 NQKQLR
+101 SQKQLR

-112 LASQQNEAG
+112 LAAQKNNQAG
-121 TVAQKIGD
+121 SAAQKIGD
-129 LYNIAMDSVARNEQG
+129 LYNMAMDSVTLNKQG
-144 FAPVKPMLDKIAAL
+144 AEPVKAMLDKIAGMK
-158 TDKSQI
+158 DKSEI
-164 IPMSVEMRRF
+164 VPMMTEMAHI
-174 QGIGTYFNFYVY
+174 GIGTYFRSYVY

-191 SALNIFQMGQG
+191 SSLNIFQMGQG

-212 LDTDSITEN
+212 LDTDSITQN
-221 IRNEYKKY
+221 IREQYKLY
-229 IAKLFALS
+229 IGKLFQLA
-237 GFSEAEA
+237 GFSEADA
-244 QQKVADVMEIE
+244 QQKVADVMEVE
-255 TSIAK
+255 TAIAK
-260 VSRSAAE
+260 VSRSATE
-267 LRNPEANYHKM
+267 LRDPEANYHKM
-278 SYADLKKRIPGID
+278 SFDELKKTISGID
-291 WDAFMTGLGIQAP
+291 WDAYMKGLGIQVP

-312 ESIQEVARLISAL
+312 EPIQEVARLMNTL
-325 PVSKHVSYLEYNL
+325 PLSKHVSYLEYNL

-361 MSGRQVNQPRWKRA
+361 LSGRQVNQPRWKRA

-402 RMLKLVENLRV
+402 RMVKLVKNLQT

-427 STKVRAHEKLD
+427 STKIRAHEKL
-438 AFRVKVGYPD
+438 ATFHVKVGYPD
-448 KWKDYSKLEIKKD
+448 KWKDYSKLEIKND
-461 SYWAN
+461 SYGAN

-477 MISRL
+477 MYSRI
-482 GKPVDRD
+482 GKPVDKD

-516 QPPFFNMD
+516 QPPFFNME

-548 QGRQFDKNGNLTD
+548 QGRQFDKDGNLTD
-561 WWAEGD
+561 WWAPGD

-572 ERAQVMVDFFNNIEV
+572 ERAQVMVDFFNKIEV
-587 LPGLKGNGQL
+587 LPGLQANGEL

-610 VAYLAFRNATKDAP
+610 VAYLAFQNATKDAP
-624 LEVKEGFTPEQRFF
+624 LGVVDGFTPEQRFF
-638 IAYATLWAGN
+638 LAYATLWAGN
-648 IRDEQARV
+648 IRDEQIRV

-675 HIQAWYDAFQITP
+675 HIQAWYDAFHITP
-688 DDSLYVAPE
+688 SDPLYVAPE
-697 NRVNIW
+697 NRVNVW

>member
-1 MGERFTRIGKYR
+1 
-13 NELITNF
+13 
-20 IIMCMN
+20 MN
-26 KRNYLTAAA
+26 KKNYVAVATLAFAMLT
-35 MALAVLSSCGG
+35 SCAG
-46 QKEARNT
+46 QKEAKST

-66 AGQDFFRYA
+66 AGTDFFRYA

-95 DQLAEN
+95 DELFEN
-101 NQKQLR
+101 SQKQLR

-112 LASQQNEAG
+112 LAAQKNNQAG
-121 TVAQKIGD
+121 SAAQKIGD
-129 LYNIAMDSVARNEQG
+129 LYNMAMDSVTLNKQG
-144 FAPVKPMLDKIAAL
+144 AEPVKAMLDKIAGMK
-158 TDKSQI
+158 DKSEI
-164 IPMSVEMRRF
+164 VPTMTEMAHI
-174 QGIGTYFNFYVY
+174 GIGTYFHSYVY

-191 SALNIFQMGQG
+191 SSLNIFQMGQG

-212 LDTDSITEN
+212 LDTDSITQN
-221 IRNEYKKY
+221 IREQYKLY
-229 IAKLFALS
+229 IGKLFQLA
-237 GFSEAEA
+237 GFSEADA

-255 TSIAK
+255 TAIAK
-260 VSRSAAE
+260 VSRSATE
-267 LRNPEANYHKM
+267 LRDPEANYHKM
-278 SYADLKKRIPGID
+278 SFDELKKTIAGID
-291 WDAFMTGLGIQAP
+291 WDAYMKGLGIQAP

-312 ESIQEVARLISAL
+312 EPIQEVARLMNTL
-325 PVSKHVSYLEYNL
+325 PLSKHISYLEYNL

-361 MSGRQVNQPRWKRA
+361 LSGRQVNQPRWKRA

-402 RMLKLVENLRV
+402 RMVKLVKNLQT

-427 STKVRAHEKLD
+427 STKIRAHEKLA
-438 AFRVKVGYPD
+438 AFHVKVGYPD
-448 KWKDYSKLEIKKD
+448 KWKDYSKLEIKND

-477 MISRL
+477 MYSRI
-482 GKPVDRD
+482 GKPVDKD

-516 QPPFFNMD
+516 QPPFFNME

-548 QGRQFDKNGNLTD
+548 QGRQFDKDGNLTD
-561 WWAEGD
+561 WWAPGD

-572 ERAQVMVDFFNNIEV
+572 ERAQVMVDFFNKIEV
-587 LPGLKGNGQL
+587 LPGLQANGEL

-610 VAYLAFRNATKDAP
+610 VAYLAFQNATKDAP
-624 LEVKEGFTPEQRFF
+624 LGVVDGFTPEQRFF
-638 IAYATLWAGN
+638 LAYATLWAGN
-648 IRDEQARV
+648 IRDEQIRV

-675 HIQAWYDAFQITP
+675 HIQAWYDAFHITP
-688 DDSLYVAPE
+688 SDPLYVAPE
-697 NRVNIW
+697 KRVNVW

>member
-1 MGERFTRIGKYR
+1 
-13 NELITNF
+13 
-20 IIMCMN
+20 MN
-26 KRNYLTAAA
+26 KKNYVAVATLAFAMLT
-35 MALAVLSSCGG
+35 SCAG
-46 QKEARNT
+46 QKEAKST

-66 AGQDFFRYA
+66 AGTDFFRYA

-95 DQLAEN
+95 DELFEN
-101 NQKQLR
+101 SQKQLR

-112 LASQQNEAG
+112 LAAQKNNQAG
-121 TVAQKIGD
+121 SAAQKIGD
-129 LYNIAMDSVARNEQG
+129 LYNMAMDSVTLNKQG
-144 FAPVKPMLDKIAAL
+144 AEPVKAMLDKIAGMK
-158 TDKSQI
+158 DKSEI
-164 IPMSVEMRRF
+164 VPMMTEMAHI
-174 QGIGTYFNFYVY
+174 GIGTYFHSYVY

-191 SALNIFQMGQG
+191 SSLNIFQMGQG

-212 LDTDSITEN
+212 LDTDSITQN
-221 IRNEYKKY
+221 IREQYKLY
-229 IAKLFALS
+229 IGKLFQLA
-237 GFSEAEA
+237 GFSEADA
-244 QQKVADVMEIE
+244 QQKVADVMELE
-255 TSIAK
+255 TAIAK
-260 VSRSAAE
+260 VSRSATE
-267 LRNPEANYHKM
+267 LRDPEANYHKM
-278 SYADLKKRIPGID
+278 SFDELKKTIAGID
-291 WDAFMTGLGIQAP
+291 WDAYMKGLGIQAP

-312 ESIQEVARLISAL
+312 EPIQEVARLMNTL
-325 PVSKHVSYLEYNL
+325 PLSKHVSYLEYNL

-361 MSGRQVNQPRWKRA
+361 LSGRQVNQPRWKRA

-402 RMLKLVENLRV
+402 RMVKLVKNLQT

-427 STKVRAHEKLD
+427 STKIRAHEKLA
-438 AFRVKVGYPD
+438 AFHVKVGYPD
-448 KWKDYSKLEIKKD
+448 KWKDYSKLEIKND

-477 MISRL
+477 MYSRI
-482 GKPVDRD
+482 GKPVDKD

-516 QPPFFNMD
+516 QPPFFIME

-548 QGRQFDKNGNLTD
+548 QGRQFDKDGNLTD
-561 WWAEGD
+561 WWAPGD

-572 ERAQVMVDFFNNIEV
+572 ERAQVMVDFFNKIEV
-587 LPGLKGNGQL
+587 LPGLQANGEL

-610 VAYLAFRNATKDAP
+610 VAYLAFQNATKDAP
-624 LEVKEGFTPEQRFF
+624 LGVVDGFTPEQRFF
-638 IAYATLWAGN
+638 LAYATLWAGN
-648 IRDEQARV
+648 IRDEQIRV

-675 HIQAWYDAFQITP
+675 HIQAWYDAFHITP
-688 DDSLYVAPE
+688 SDPLYVAPE
-697 NRVNIW
+697 NRVNVW

>member
-1 MGERFTRIGKYR
+1 
-13 NELITNF
+13 
-20 IIMCMN
+20 MN
-26 KRNYLTAAA
+26 KKNYVAVATLAFAMLT
-35 MALAVLSSCGG
+35 SCAG
-46 QKEARNT
+46 QKEAKST

-66 AGQDFFRYA
+66 AGTDFFRYA

-95 DQLAEN
+95 DELFEN
-101 NQKQLR
+101 SQKQLR

-112 LASQQNEAG
+112 LAAQKNNQAG
-121 TVAQKIGD
+121 SAAQKIGD
-129 LYNIAMDSVARNEQG
+129 LYNMAMDSVTLNKQG
-144 FAPVKPMLDKIAAL
+144 AEPVKAMLDKIAGMK
-158 TDKSQI
+158 DKSEI
-164 IPMSVEMRRF
+164 VPMMTEMAHI
-174 QGIGTYFNFYVY
+174 GIGTYFRSYVY

-191 SALNIFQMGQG
+191 SSLNIFQMGQG

-212 LDTDSITEN
+212 LDTDSITQN
-221 IRNEYKKY
+221 IREQYKLY
-229 IAKLFALS
+229 IGKLFQLA
-237 GFSEAEA
+237 GFSEADA
-244 QQKVADVMEIE
+244 QQKVADVMEVE
-255 TSIAK
+255 TAIAK
-260 VSRSAAE
+260 VSRSATE
-267 LRNPEANYHKM
+267 LRDPEANYHKM
-278 SYADLKKRIPGID
+278 SFDELKKTISGID
-291 WDAFMTGLGIQAP
+291 WDAYMKGLGIQVP

-312 ESIQEVARLISAL
+312 EPIQEVARLMNTL
-325 PVSKHVSYLEYNL
+325 PLSKHVSYLEYNL

-361 MSGRQVNQPRWKRA
+361 LSGRQVNQPRWKRA

-402 RMLKLVENLRV
+402 RMVKLVKNLQT

-427 STKVRAHEKLD
+427 STKIRAHEKLA
-438 AFRVKVGYPD
+438 AFHVKVGYPD
-448 KWKDYSKLEIKKD
+448 EWKDYSKLEIKND

-477 MISRL
+477 MYSRI
-482 GKPVDRD
+482 GKPVDKD

-516 QPPFFNMD
+516 QPPFFNME

-548 QGRQFDKNGNLTD
+548 QGRQFDKDGNLTD
-561 WWAEGD
+561 WWAPGD

-572 ERAQVMVDFFNNIEV
+572 ERAQVMVDFFNKIEV
-587 LPGLKGNGQL
+587 LPGLQANGEL

-610 VAYLAFRNATKDAP
+610 VAYLAFQNATKDAP
-624 LEVKEGFTPEQRFF
+624 LGVVDGFTPEQRFF
-638 IAYATLWAGN
+638 LAYATLWAGN
-648 IRDEQARV
+648 IRDEQIRV

-675 HIQAWYDAFQITP
+675 HIQAWYDAFHITP
-688 DDSLYVAPE
+688 SDPLYVAPE
-697 NRVNIW
+697 NRVNVW

>member
-1 MGERFTRIGKYR
+1 
-13 NELITNF
+13 
-20 IIMCMN
+20 MN
-26 KRNYLTAAA
+26 KKNYVAVATLAFAMLT
-35 MALAVLSSCGG
+35 SCAG
-46 QKEARNT
+46 QKEAKST

-66 AGQDFFRYA
+66 AGTDFFRYA

-95 DQLAEN
+95 DELFEN
-101 NQKQLR
+101 SQKQLR

-112 LASQQNEAG
+112 LAAQKNNQAG
-121 TVAQKIGD
+121 SAAQKIGD
-129 LYNIAMDSVARNEQG
+129 LYNMAMDSVTLNKQG
-144 FAPVKPMLDKIAAL
+144 AEPVKAMLDKIAGMK
-158 TDKSQI
+158 DKSEI
-164 IPMSVEMRRF
+164 VPMMTEMAHI
-174 QGIGTYFNFYVY
+174 GIGTYFHSYVY

-191 SALNIFQMGQG
+191 SSLNIFQMGQG

-212 LDTDSITEN
+212 LDTDSITQN
-221 IRNEYKKY
+221 IREQYKLY
-229 IAKLFALS
+229 IGKLFQLA
-237 GFSEAEA
+237 GFSEADA
-244 QQKVADVMEIE
+244 QQKVADVMELE
-255 TSIAK
+255 TAIAK
-260 VSRSAAE
+260 VSRSATE
-267 LRNPEANYHKM
+267 LRDPEANYHKM
-278 SYADLKKRIPGID
+278 SFDELKKTIAGID
-291 WDAFMTGLGIQAP
+291 WDAYMKGLGIQAP

-312 ESIQEVARLISAL
+312 DPIQEVARLMNTL
-325 PVSKHVSYLEYNL
+325 PLSKHVSYLEYNL

-361 MSGRQVNQPRWKRA
+361 LSGRQVNQPRWKRA

-402 RMLKLVENLRV
+402 RMVKLVKNLQT

-427 STKVRAHEKLD
+427 STKIRAHEKL
-438 AFRVKVGYPD
+438 ATFHVKVGYPD
-448 KWKDYSKLEIKKD
+448 KWKDYSKLEIKND

-477 MISRL
+477 MYSRI
-482 GKPVDRD
+482 GKPVDKD

-516 QPPFFNMD
+516 QPPFFNME

-548 QGRQFDKNGNLTD
+548 QGRQFDKDGNLTD
-561 WWAEGD
+561 WWAPGD

-572 ERAQVMVDFFNNIEV
+572 ERAQVMVDFFNKIEV
-587 LPGLKGNGQL
+587 LPGLQANGEL

-610 VAYLAFRNATKDAP
+610 VAYLAFQNATKDAP
-624 LEVKEGFTPEQRFF
+624 LGVVDGFTPEQRFF
-638 IAYATLWAGN
+638 LAYATLWAGN
-648 IRDEQARV
+648 IRDEQIRV
-656 YTKSDPHSLGKWRV
+656 YTKSDTHSLGKWRV

-675 HIQAWYDAFQITP
+675 HIQAWYDAFHITP
-688 DDSLYVAPE
+688 SDPLYVAPE
-697 NRVNIW
+697 NRVNVW

>member
-1 MGERFTRIGKYR
+1 
-13 NELITNF
+13 
-20 IIMCMN
+20 MN
-26 KRNYLTAAA
+26 KKNYVAVATLAFAMLT
-35 MALAVLSSCGG
+35 SCAG
-46 QKEARNT
+46 QKEAKST

-66 AGQDFFRYA
+66 AGTDFFRYA

-95 DQLAEN
+95 DELFEN
-101 NQKQLR
+101 SQKQLR

-112 LASQQNEAG
+112 LAAQKNNQAG
-121 TVAQKIGD
+121 SAAQKIGD
-129 LYNIAMDSVARNEQG
+129 LYNMAMDSVTLNKQG
-144 FAPVKPMLDKIAAL
+144 AEPVKAMLDKIAGMK
-158 TDKSQI
+158 DKSEI
-164 IPMSVEMRRF
+164 VPMMTEMAHI
-174 QGIGTYFNFYVY
+174 GIGTYFHSYVY

-191 SALNIFQMGQG
+191 SSLNIFQMGQG

-212 LDTDSITEN
+212 LDTDSITQN
-221 IRNEYKKY
+221 IREQYKLY
-229 IAKLFALS
+229 IGKLFQLA
-237 GFSEAEA
+237 GFSEADA

-255 TSIAK
+255 TAIAK
-260 VSRSAAE
+260 VSRSATE
-267 LRNPEANYHKM
+267 LRDPEANYHKM
-278 SYADLKKRIPGID
+278 SFDELKKTIAGID
-291 WDAFMTGLGIQAP
+291 WDAYMKGLGIQAP

-312 ESIQEVARLISAL
+312 EPIQEVARLMNTL
-325 PVSKHVSYLEYNL
+325 PLSKHVSYLEYNL

-361 MSGRQVNQPRWKRA
+361 LSGRQVNQPRWKRA

-402 RMLKLVENLRV
+402 RMVKLVKNLQT

-427 STKVRAHEKLD
+427 STKIRAHEKLA
-438 AFRVKVGYPD
+438 AFHVKVGYPD
-448 KWKDYSKLEIKKD
+448 KWKDYSKLEIKND

-477 MISRL
+477 MYSRI
-482 GKPVDRD
+482 GKPVDKD

-516 QPPFFNMD
+516 QPPFFNME

-548 QGRQFDKNGNLTD
+548 QGRQFDKDGNLTD
-561 WWAEGD
+561 WWAPGD
-567 ADRFK
+567 ANRFK
-572 ERAQVMVDFFNNIEV
+572 ERAQVMVDFFNKIEV
-587 LPGLKGNGQL
+587 LPGLQANGEL

-610 VAYLAFRNATKDAP
+610 VAYLAFQNATKDAP
-624 LEVKEGFTPEQRFF
+624 LGVVDGFTPEQRFF
-638 IAYATLWAGN
+638 LAYATLWAGN
-648 IRDEQARV
+648 IRDEQIRV

-675 HIQAWYDAFQITP
+675 HIQAWYDAFHITP
-688 DDSLYVAPE
+688 SDPLYVAPE
-697 NRVNIW
+697 NRVNVW

>member
-1 MGERFTRIGKYR
+1 
-13 NELITNF
+13 
-20 IIMCMN
+20 MN
-26 KRNYLTAAA
+26 KKNYVAVATLAFAMLT
-35 MALAVLSSCGG
+35 SCAG
-46 QKEARNT
+46 QKEAKST

-66 AGQDFFRYA
+66 AGTDFFRYA

-95 DQLAEN
+95 DELFEN
-101 NQKQLR
+101 SQKQLR

-112 LASQQNEAG
+112 LAAQKNNQAG
-121 TVAQKIGD
+121 SAAQKIGD
-129 LYNIAMDSVARNEQG
+129 LYNMAMDSVTLNKQG
-144 FAPVKPMLDKIAAL
+144 AEPVKAMLDKIASMK
-158 TDKSQI
+158 DKSEI
-164 IPMSVEMRRF
+164 VPMMTEMAHI
-174 QGIGTYFNFYVY
+174 GIGTYFRSYVY

-191 SALNIFQMGQG
+191 SSLNIFQMGQG

-212 LDTDSITEN
+212 LDTDSITQN
-221 IRNEYKKY
+221 IREQYKLY
-229 IAKLFALS
+229 IGKLFQLA
-237 GFSEAEA
+237 GFSEADA

-255 TSIAK
+255 TAIAK
-260 VSRSAAE
+260 VSRSATE
-267 LRNPEANYHKM
+267 LRDPEANYHKM
-278 SYADLKKRIPGID
+278 SFDELKKTIAGID
-291 WDAFMTGLGIQAP
+291 WDAYMKGLGVQAP

-312 ESIQEVARLISAL
+312 EPIQEVARLMNTL
-325 PVSKHVSYLEYNL
+325 PLSKHVSYLEYNL

-361 MSGRQVNQPRWKRA
+361 LSGRQVNQPRWKRA

-402 RMLKLVENLRV
+402 RMVKLVKNLQT

-427 STKVRAHEKLD
+427 STKIRAHEKLA
-438 AFRVKVGYPD
+438 AFHVKVGYPD
-448 KWKDYSKLEIKKD
+448 KWKDYSKLEIKND

-477 MISRL
+477 MYSRI
-482 GKPVDRD
+482 GKPVDKD

-516 QPPFFNMD
+516 QPPFFNME

-548 QGRQFDKNGNLTD
+548 QGRQFDKDGNLTD
-561 WWAEGD
+561 WWAPGD

-572 ERAQVMVDFFNNIEV
+572 ERAQVMVDFFNKIEV
-587 LPGLKGNGQL
+587 LPGLQANGEL

-610 VAYLAFRNATKDAP
+610 VAYLAFQNATKDAP
-624 LEVKEGFTPEQRFF
+624 LGVVDGFTPEQRFF
-638 IAYATLWAGN
+638 LAYATLWAGN
-648 IRDEQARV
+648 IRDEQIRV

-675 HIQAWYDAFQITP
+675 HIQAWYDAFHITP
-688 DDSLYVAPE
+688 SDPLYVAPE
-697 NRVNIW
+697 NRVNVW

>member
-1 MGERFTRIGKYR
+1 
-13 NELITNF
+13 
-20 IIMCMN
+20 MN
-26 KRNYLTAAA
+26 KKNYVAVATLAFAMLT
-35 MALAVLSSCGG
+35 SCAG
-46 QKEARNT
+46 QKEAKST

-66 AGQDFFRYA
+66 AGTDFFRYA

-95 DQLAEN
+95 DELFEN
-101 NQKQLR
+101 SQKQLR

-112 LASQQNEAG
+112 LAAQKNNQAG
-121 TVAQKIGD
+121 SAAQKIGD
-129 LYNIAMDSVARNEQG
+129 LYNMAMDSVTLNKQG
-144 FAPVKPMLDKIAAL
+144 TEPVKAMLDKIAGMK
-158 TDKSQI
+158 DKSEI
-164 IPMSVEMRRF
+164 VPMMTEMAHI
-174 QGIGTYFNFYVY
+174 GIGTYFHSYVY

-191 SALNIFQMGQG
+191 SSLNIFQMGQG

-212 LDTDSITEN
+212 LDTDSITQN
-221 IRNEYKKY
+221 IREQYKLY
-229 IAKLFALS
+229 IGKLFQLA
-237 GFSEAEA
+237 GFSEADA
-244 QQKVADVMEIE
+244 QQKVADVMELE
-255 TSIAK
+255 TAIAK
-260 VSRSAAE
+260 VSRSATE
-267 LRNPEANYHKM
+267 LRDPEANYHKM
-278 SYADLKKRIPGID
+278 SFDELKKTIAGID
-291 WDAFMTGLGIQAP
+291 WDAYMKGLGIQAP

-312 ESIQEVARLISAL
+312 EPIQEVARLMNTL
-325 PVSKHVSYLEYNL
+325 PLSKHVSYLEYNL

-361 MSGRQVNQPRWKRA
+361 LSGRQVNQPRWKRA

-402 RMLKLVENLRV
+402 RMVKLVKNLQT

-427 STKVRAHEKLD
+427 STKIRAHEKL
-438 AFRVKVGYPD
+438 ATFHVKVGYPD
-448 KWKDYSKLEIKKD
+448 KWKDYSKLEIKND

-477 MISRL
+477 MYSRI
-482 GKPVDRD
+482 GKPVDKD

-516 QPPFFNMD
+516 QPPFFNME

-548 QGRQFDKNGNLTD
+548 QGRQFDKDGNLTD
-561 WWAEGD
+561 WWAPGD

-572 ERAQVMVDFFNNIEV
+572 ERAQVMVDFFNKIEV
-587 LPGLKGNGQL
+587 LPGLQANGEL

-610 VAYLAFRNATKDAP
+610 VAYLAFQNATKDAP
-624 LEVKEGFTPEQRFF
+624 LGVVDGFTPEQRFF
-638 IAYATLWAGN
+638 LAYATLWAGN
-648 IRDEQARV
+648 IRDEQIRV

-675 HIQAWYDAFQITP
+675 HIQAWYDAFHITP
-688 DDSLYVAPE
+688 SDPLYVAPE
-697 NRVNIW
+697 NRVNVW

>member
-1 MGERFTRIGKYR
+1 
-13 NELITNF
+13 
-20 IIMCMN
+20 MN
-26 KRNYLTAAA
+26 KKNYVAVATLAFAMLT
-35 MALAVLSSCGG
+35 SCAG
-46 QKEARNT
+46 QKEAKST

-66 AGQDFFRYA
+66 AGTDFFRYA

-95 DQLAEN
+95 DELFEN
-101 NQKQLR
+101 SQKQLR

-112 LASQQNEAG
+112 LAAQKNNQAG
-121 TVAQKIGD
+121 SAAQKIGD
-129 LYNIAMDSVARNEQG
+129 LYNMAMDSVTLNKQG
-144 FAPVKPMLDKIAAL
+144 AEPVKAMLDKIAGMK
-158 TDKSQI
+158 DKSEI
-164 IPMSVEMRRF
+164 VPMMTEMAHI
-174 QGIGTYFNFYVY
+174 GIGTYFRSYVY

-191 SALNIFQMGQG
+191 SSLNIFQMGQG

-212 LDTDSITEN
+212 LDTDSITQN
-221 IRNEYKKY
+221 IREQYKLY
-229 IAKLFALS
+229 IGKLFQLA
-237 GFSEAEA
+237 GFSEADA
-244 QQKVADVMEIE
+244 QQKVADVMEVE
-255 TSIAK
+255 TAIAK
-260 VSRSAAE
+260 VSRSATE
-267 LRNPEANYHKM
+267 LRDPEANYHKM
-278 SYADLKKRIPGID
+278 SFDELKKTISGID
-291 WDAFMTGLGIQAP
+291 WDAYMKGLGIQVP

-312 ESIQEVARLISAL
+312 EPIQEVARLMNTL
-325 PVSKHVSYLEYNL
+325 PLSKHVSYLEYNL

-352 ARFDFYGKV
+352 ARFYGKV
-361 MSGRQVNQPRWKRA
+361 LSGRQVNQPRWKRA

-402 RMLKLVENLRV
+402 RMVKLVKNLQT

-427 STKVRAHEKLD
+427 STKIRAHEKL
-438 AFRVKVGYPD
+438 ATFHVKVGYPD
-448 KWKDYSKLEIKKD
+448 KWKDYSKLEIKND

-477 MISRL
+477 MYSRI
-482 GKPVDRD
+482 GKPVDKD

-516 QPPFFNMD
+516 QPPFFNME

-548 QGRQFDKNGNLTD
+548 QGRQFDKDGNLTD
-561 WWAEGD
+561 WWAPGD

-572 ERAQVMVDFFNNIEV
+572 ERAQVMVDFFNKIEV
-587 LPGLKGNGQL
+587 LPGLQANGEL

-610 VAYLAFRNATKDAP
+610 VAYLAFQNATKDAP
-624 LEVKEGFTPEQRFF
+624 LGVVDGFTPEQRFF
-638 IAYATLWAGN
+638 LAYATLWAGN
-648 IRDEQARV
+648 IRDEQIRV

-675 HIQAWYDAFQITP
+675 HIQAWYDAFHITP
-688 DDSLYVAPE
+688 SDPLYVAPE
-697 NRVNIW
+697 NRVNVW

>member
-1 MGERFTRIGKYR
+1 
-13 NELITNF
+13 
-20 IIMCMN
+20 MN

-144 FAPVKPMLDKIAAL
+144 FAPVKPMLDKIGAL

-174 QGIGTYFNFYVY
+174 QGIGTYFNYYVY

-229 IAKLFALS
+229 IAKLFALA

-278 SYADLKKRIPGID
+278 SYADLKKQIPGID

-312 ESIQEVARLISAL
+312 EPIQEVARLISAL

-610 VAYLAFRNATKDAP
+610 VAYLAFQNATKDAP

>member
-1 MGERFTRIGKYR
+1 
-13 NELITNF
+13 
-20 IIMCMN
+20 MN
-26 KRNYLTAAA
+26 KKNYVAVATLAFAMLT
-35 MALAVLSSCGG
+35 SCAG
-46 QKEARNT
+46 QKEAKST

-66 AGQDFFRYA
+66 AGTDFFRYA

-95 DQLAEN
+95 DELFEN
-101 NQKQLR
+101 SQTQLR

-112 LASQQNEAG
+112 LAAQKNNQAG
-121 TVAQKIGD
+121 SAAQKIGD
-129 LYNIAMDSVARNEQG
+129 LYNMAMDSVTLNKQG
-144 FAPVKPMLDKIAAL
+144 AEPVKAMLDKIAGM
-158 TDKSQI
+158 KNKNEI
-164 IPMSVEMRRF
+164 VPMMTEMAHI
-174 QGIGTYFNFYVY
+174 GIGTYFHSYVY

-191 SALNIFQMGQG
+191 SSLNIFQMGQG

-212 LDTDSITEN
+212 LDTDSITQN
-221 IRNEYKKY
+221 IREQYKLY
-229 IAKLFALS
+229 IGKLFQLA
-237 GFSEAEA
+237 GFSEADA

-255 TSIAK
+255 TAIAK
-260 VSRSAAE
+260 VSRSATE
-267 LRNPEANYHKM
+267 LRDPEANYHKM
-278 SYADLKKRIPGID
+278 SFDELKKTIAGID
-291 WDAFMTGLGIQAP
+291 WDTYMKGLGIQAP

-312 ESIQEVARLISAL
+312 EPIQEVARLMNTL
-325 PVSKHVSYLEYNL
+325 PLSKHVSYLEYNL

-361 MSGRQVNQPRWKRA
+361 LSGRQVNQPRWKRA

-402 RMLKLVENLRV
+402 RMVKLVKNLQT

-427 STKVRAHEKLD
+427 STKIRAHEKL
-438 AFRVKVGYPD
+438 ATFHVKVGYPD
-448 KWKDYSKLEIKKD
+448 KWKDYSKLEIKND

-477 MISRL
+477 MYSRI
-482 GKPVDRD
+482 GKPVDKD

-516 QPPFFNMD
+516 QPPFFNME

-548 QGRQFDKNGNLTD
+548 QGRQFDKDGNLTD
-561 WWAEGD
+561 WWAPGD

-572 ERAQVMVDFFNNIEV
+572 ERAQVMVDFFNKIEV
-587 LPGLKGNGQL
+587 LPGLQANGEL

-610 VAYLAFRNATKDAP
+610 VAYLAFQNATKDAP
-624 LEVKEGFTPEQRFF
+624 LGVVDGFTPEQRFF
-638 IAYATLWAGN
+638 LAYATLWAGN
-648 IRDEQARV
+648 IRDEQIRV

-675 HIQAWYDAFQITP
+675 HIQAWYDAFHITP
-688 DDSLYVAPE
+688 SDPLYVAPE
-697 NRVNIW
+697 NRVNVW

>member
-1 MGERFTRIGKYR
+1 
-13 NELITNF
+13 
-20 IIMCMN
+20 MN
-26 KRNYLTAAA
+26 KKNYVAVATLAFAMLT
-35 MALAVLSSCGG
+35 SCAG
-46 QKEARNT
+46 QKEAKST

-66 AGQDFFRYA
+66 AGTDFFRYA

-95 DQLAEN
+95 DELFEN
-101 NQKQLR
+101 SQKQLR

-112 LASQQNEAG
+112 LAAQKNNQAG
-121 TVAQKIGD
+121 SAAQKIGD
-129 LYNIAMDSVARNEQG
+129 LYNMAMDSVTLNKQG
-144 FAPVKPMLDKIAAL
+144 AEPVKAMLDKIAGMK
-158 TDKSQI
+158 DKSEI
-164 IPMSVEMRRF
+164 VPMMTEMAHI
-174 QGIGTYFNFYVY
+174 GIGTYFHSYVY

-191 SALNIFQMGQG
+191 SSLNIFQMGQG

-212 LDTDSITEN
+212 LDTDSITQN
-221 IRNEYKKY
+221 IREQYKLY
-229 IAKLFALS
+229 IGKLFQLA
-237 GFSEAEA
+237 GFSEADA
-244 QQKVADVMEIE
+244 QQKVADVMELE
-255 TSIAK
+255 TAIAK
-260 VSRSAAE
+260 VSRSATE
-267 LRNPEANYHKM
+267 LRDPEANYHKM
-278 SYADLKKRIPGID
+278 SFDELKKTIAGID
-291 WDAFMTGLGIQAP
+291 WDAYMKGLGIQAP

-312 ESIQEVARLISAL
+312 EPIQEVARLMNTL
-325 PVSKHVSYLEYNL
+325 PLSKHVSYLEYNL

-361 MSGRQVNQPRWKRA
+361 LSGRQVNQPRWKRA

-402 RMLKLVENLRV
+402 RMVKLVKNLQT

-427 STKVRAHEKLD
+427 STKIRAHEKLA
-438 AFRVKVGYPD
+438 AFHVKVGYPD
-448 KWKDYSKLEIKKD
+448 KWKDYSKLEIKND

-477 MISRL
+477 MYSRI
-482 GKPVDRD
+482 GKPVDKD

-516 QPPFFNMD
+516 QPPFFNME

-548 QGRQFDKNGNLTD
+548 QGRQFDKDGNLTD
-561 WWAEGD
+561 WWAPGD

-572 ERAQVMVDFFNNIEV
+572 ERAQVMVDFFNKIEV
-587 LPGLKGNGQL
+587 LPGLQANGEL

-610 VAYLAFRNATKDAP
+610 VAYLAFQNATKDAP
-624 LEVKEGFTPEQRFF
+624 LGVVDGFTPEQRFF
-638 IAYATLWAGN
+638 LAYATLWAGN
-648 IRDEQARV
+648 IRNEQIRV

-675 HIQAWYDAFQITP
+675 HIQAWYDAFHITP
-688 DDSLYVAPE
+688 SDPLYVAPE
-697 NRVNIW
+697 NRVNVW

>member
-1 MGERFTRIGKYR
+1 
-13 NELITNF
+13 
-20 IIMCMN
+20 MN
-26 KRNYLTAAA
+26 KKNYVAVATLAFAMLT
-35 MALAVLSSCGG
+35 SCAG
-46 QKEARNT
+46 QKEAKST

-66 AGQDFFRYA
+66 AGTDFFRYA

-95 DQLAEN
+95 DELFEN
-101 NQKQLR
+101 SQKQLR

-112 LASQQNEAG
+112 LAAQKNNQAG
-121 TVAQKIGD
+121 SAAQKIGD
-129 LYNIAMDSVARNEQG
+129 LYNMAMDSVTLNKQG
-144 FAPVKPMLDKIAAL
+144 AEPVKAMLDKIAGMK
-158 TDKSQI
+158 DKSEI
-164 IPMSVEMRRF
+164 VPMMTEMAHI
-174 QGIGTYFNFYVY
+174 GIGTYFHSYVY

-191 SALNIFQMGQG
+191 SSLNIFQMGQG

-212 LDTDSITEN
+212 LDTDSITQN
-221 IRNEYKKY
+221 IREQYKLY
-229 IAKLFALS
+229 IGKLFQLA
-237 GFSEAEA
+237 GFSEADA

-255 TSIAK
+255 TAIAK
-260 VSRSAAE
+260 VSRSATE
-267 LRNPEANYHKM
+267 LRDPEANYHKM
-278 SYADLKKRIPGID
+278 SFDELKKTIAGID
-291 WDAFMTGLGIQAP
+291 WDAYMKGLGIQAP

-312 ESIQEVARLISAL
+312 EPIQEVARLMNTL
-325 PVSKHVSYLEYNL
+325 PLSKHVSYLEYNL

-361 MSGRQVNQPRWKRA
+361 LSGRQVNQPRWKRA

-396 PAAAKE
+396 SAAAKE
-402 RMLKLVENLRV
+402 RMVKLVKNLQT

-427 STKVRAHEKLD
+427 STKIRAHEKLA
-438 AFRVKVGYPD
+438 AFHVKVGYPD
-448 KWKDYSKLEIKKD
+448 KWKDYSKLEIKND

-477 MISRL
+477 MYSRI
-482 GKPVDRD
+482 GKPVDKD

-516 QPPFFNMD
+516 QPPFFNME

-548 QGRQFDKNGNLTD
+548 QGRQFDKDGNLTD
-561 WWAEGD
+561 WWAPGD

-572 ERAQVMVDFFNNIEV
+572 ERAQVMVDFFNKIEV
-587 LPGLKGNGQL
+587 LPGLQANGEL

-610 VAYLAFRNATKDAP
+610 VAYLAFQNATKDAP
-624 LEVKEGFTPEQRFF
+624 LGVVDGFTPEQRFF
-638 IAYATLWAGN
+638 LAYATLWAGN
-648 IRDEQARV
+648 IRDEQIRV

-675 HIQAWYDAFQITP
+675 HIQAWYDAFHITP
-688 DDSLYVAPE
+688 SDPLYVAPE
-697 NRVNIW
+697 NRVNVW

>member
-1 MGERFTRIGKYR
+1 
-13 NELITNF
+13 
-20 IIMCMN
+20 MN
-26 KRNYLTAAA
+26 KKNYVAVATLAFAMLT
-35 MALAVLSSCGG
+35 SCAG
-46 QKEARNT
+46 QKEAKST
-53 SGIDLA
+53 SGINLA

-66 AGQDFFRYA
+66 AGTDFFRYA

-95 DQLAEN
+95 DELFEN
-101 NQKQLR
+101 SQKQLR

-112 LASQQNEAG
+112 LAAQKNNQAG
-121 TVAQKIGD
+121 SAAQKIGD
-129 LYNIAMDSVARNEQG
+129 LYNMAMDSVTLNKQG
-144 FAPVKPMLDKIAAL
+144 AEPVKAMLDKIAGL
-158 TDKSQI
+158 KDKSEI
-164 IPMSVEMRRF
+164 VPMMTEMAHI
-174 QGIGTYFNFYVY
+174 GIGTYFHSYVY

-191 SALNIFQMGQG
+191 SSLNIFQMGQG

-212 LDTDSITEN
+212 LDTDSITQN
-221 IRNEYKKY
+221 IREQYKLY
-229 IAKLFALS
+229 IGKLFQLA
-237 GFSEAEA
+237 GFSEADA

-255 TSIAK
+255 TAIAK
-260 VSRSAAE
+260 VSRSATE
-267 LRNPEANYHKM
+267 LRDPEANYHKM
-278 SYADLKKRIPGID
+278 SFDELKKTIAGID
-291 WDAFMTGLGIQAP
+291 WDAYMKGLGIQAP

-312 ESIQEVARLISAL
+312 EPIQEVARLMNTL
-325 PVSKHVSYLEYNL
+325 PLSKHVSYLEYNL

-361 MSGRQVNQPRWKRA
+361 LSGRQVNQPRWKRA

-402 RMLKLVENLRV
+402 RMVKLVKNLQT

-427 STKVRAHEKLD
+427 STKIRAHEKLA
-438 AFRVKVGYPD
+438 AFHVKVGYPD
-448 KWKDYSKLEIKKD
+448 KWKDYSKLEIKND

-477 MISRL
+477 MYSRI
-482 GKPVDRD
+482 GKPVDKD

-516 QPPFFNMD
+516 QPPFFNME

-548 QGRQFDKNGNLTD
+548 QGRQFDKDGNLTD
-561 WWAEGD
+561 WWAPGD

-572 ERAQVMVDFFNNIEV
+572 ERAQVMVDFFNKIEV
-587 LPGLKGNGQL
+587 LPGLQANGEL

-610 VAYLAFRNATKDAP
+610 VAYLAFQNATKDAP
-624 LEVKEGFTPEQRFF
+624 LGVVDGFTPEQRFF
-638 IAYATLWAGN
+638 LAYATLWAGN
-648 IRDEQARV
+648 IRDEQIRV

-675 HIQAWYDAFQITP
+675 HIQAWYDAFHITP
-688 DDSLYVAPE
+688 SDPLYVAPE
-697 NRVNIW
+697 NRVNVW

>member
-1 MGERFTRIGKYR
+1 
-13 NELITNF
+13 
-20 IIMCMN
+20 MN
-26 KRNYLTAAA
+26 KKNYVAVATLAFAMLT
-35 MALAVLSSCGG
+35 SCAG
-46 QKEARNT
+46 QKEAKST

-66 AGQDFFRYA
+66 AGTDFFRYA

-95 DQLAEN
+95 DELFEN
-101 NQKQLR
+101 SQKQLR

-112 LASQQNEAG
+112 LAAQKNNQAG
-121 TVAQKIGD
+121 SAAQKIGD
-129 LYNIAMDSVARNEQG
+129 LYNMAMDSVTLNKQG
-144 FAPVKPMLDKIAAL
+144 AEPVKAMLDKIAGMK
-158 TDKSQI
+158 DKSEI
-164 IPMSVEMRRF
+164 VSMMTEMAHI
-174 QGIGTYFNFYVY
+174 GIGTYFHSYVY

-191 SALNIFQMGQG
+191 SSLNIFQMGQG

-212 LDTDSITEN
+212 LDTDSITQN
-221 IRNEYKKY
+221 IREQYKLY
-229 IAKLFALS
+229 IGKLFQLA
-237 GFSEAEA
+237 GFSEADA

-255 TSIAK
+255 TAIAK
-260 VSRSAAE
+260 VSRSATE
-267 LRNPEANYHKM
+267 LRDPEANYHKM
-278 SYADLKKRIPGID
+278 SFDELKKTIAGID
-291 WDAFMTGLGIQAP
+291 WDAYMKGLGIQAP

-312 ESIQEVARLISAL
+312 EPIQEVARLMNTL
-325 PVSKHVSYLEYNL
+325 PLSKHVSYLEYNL

-361 MSGRQVNQPRWKRA
+361 LSGRQVNQPRWKRA

-402 RMLKLVENLRV
+402 RMVKLVKNLQT

-427 STKVRAHEKLD
+427 STKIRAHEKLA
-438 AFRVKVGYPD
+438 AFHVKVGYPD
-448 KWKDYSKLEIKKD
+448 KWKDYSKLEIKND

-477 MISRL
+477 MYSRI
-482 GKPVDRD
+482 GKPVDKD

-516 QPPFFNMD
+516 QPPFFNME

-548 QGRQFDKNGNLTD
+548 QGRQFDKDGNLTD
-561 WWAEGD
+561 WWAPGD

-572 ERAQVMVDFFNNIEV
+572 ERAQVMVDFFNKIEV
-587 LPGLKGNGQL
+587 LPGLQANGEL

-610 VAYLAFRNATKDAP
+610 VAYLAFQNATKDAP
-624 LEVKEGFTPEQRFF
+624 LGVVDGFTPEQRFF
-638 IAYATLWAGN
+638 LAYATLWAGN
-648 IRDEQARV
+648 IRDEQIRV

-675 HIQAWYDAFQITP
+675 HIQAWYDAFHITP
-688 DDSLYVAPE
+688 SDPLYVAPE
-697 NRVNIW
+697 NRVNVW

>member
-1 MGERFTRIGKYR
+1 
-13 NELITNF
+13 
-20 IIMCMN
+20 MN
-26 KRNYLTAAA
+26 KKNYVAVATLAFAMLT
-35 MALAVLSSCGG
+35 SCAG
-46 QKEARNT
+46 QKEAKST

-66 AGQDFFRYA
+66 AGTDFFRYA

-95 DQLAEN
+95 DELFEN
-101 NQKQLR
+101 SQKQLR

-112 LASQQNEAG
+112 LAAQKNNQAG
-121 TVAQKIGD
+121 SAAQKIGD
-129 LYNIAMDSVARNEQG
+129 LYNMAMDSVTLNKQG
-144 FAPVKPMLDKIAAL
+144 AEPVKAMLDKIAGMK
-158 TDKSQI
+158 DKSEI
-164 IPMSVEMRRF
+164 VPMMTEMAHI
-174 QGIGTYFNFYVY
+174 GIGTYFHSCVY

-191 SALNIFQMGQG
+191 SSLNIFQMGQG

-212 LDTDSITEN
+212 LDTDSITQN
-221 IRNEYKKY
+221 IREQYKLY
-229 IAKLFALS
+229 IGKLFPLA
-237 GFSEAEA
+237 GFSEADA

-255 TSIAK
+255 TAIAK
-260 VSRSAAE
+260 VSRSATE
-267 LRNPEANYHKM
+267 LRDPEANYHKM
-278 SYADLKKRIPGID
+278 SFDELKKTIAGID
-291 WDAFMTGLGIQAP
+291 WDAYMKGLGIQAP

-312 ESIQEVARLISAL
+312 EPIQEVARLMNTL
-325 PVSKHVSYLEYNL
+325 PLSKHVSYLEYNL

-361 MSGRQVNQPRWKRA
+361 LSGRQVNQPRWKRA

-402 RMLKLVENLRV
+402 RMVKLVKNLQT

-427 STKVRAHEKLD
+427 STKIRAHEKL
-438 AFRVKVGYPD
+438 ATFHVKVGYPD
-448 KWKDYSKLEIKKD
+448 KWKDYSKLEIKND

-477 MISRL
+477 MYSRI
-482 GKPVDRD
+482 GKPVDKD

-516 QPPFFNMD
+516 QPPFFNME

-548 QGRQFDKNGNLTD
+548 QGRQFDKDGNLTD
-561 WWAEGD
+561 WWAPGD

-572 ERAQVMVDFFNNIEV
+572 ERAQVMVDFFNKIEV
-587 LPGLKGNGQL
+587 LPGLQANGEL

-610 VAYLAFRNATKDAP
+610 VAYLAFQNATKDAP
-624 LEVKEGFTPEQRFF
+624 LGVVDGFTPEQRFF
-638 IAYATLWAGN
+638 LAYATLWAGN
-648 IRDEQARV
+648 IRDEQIRV

-675 HIQAWYDAFQITP
+675 HIQAWYDAFHITP
-688 DDSLYVAPE
+688 SDPLYVAPE
-697 NRVNIW
+697 NRVNVW